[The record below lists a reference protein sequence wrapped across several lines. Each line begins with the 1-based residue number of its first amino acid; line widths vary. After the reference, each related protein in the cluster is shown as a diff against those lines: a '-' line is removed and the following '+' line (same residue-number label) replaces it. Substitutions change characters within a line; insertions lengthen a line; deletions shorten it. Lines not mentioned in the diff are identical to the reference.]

1 MQEGGEE
8 AGPART
14 GIVEARMAPVAEQV
28 PPVGAVRQDRPRRA
42 GPILELESIP
52 VSEQGLPT
60 EEVYRERSQAPA
72 ILTAGKRAVAAHQ
85 APAAEWKTYYQVLQ
99 KRPARALRRAHQARI
114 SSLLLFLFRDATA
127 QWR

>member
-14 GIVEARMAPVAEQV
+14 GIVEARKARVAERV
-28 PPVGAVRQDRPRRA
+28 PPVGPVRQDRLRTA

-60 EEVYRERSQAPA
+60 EEVYRRRSQAAA
-72 ILTAGKRAVAAHQ
+72 ILMSGKRAVAAHQ
-85 APAAEWKTYYQVLQ
+85 APGAEWKTYYQVLQ
-99 KRPARALRRAHQARI
+99 KCPARASRRAHQGRT

-127 QWR
+127 RLR